1 MIIAIYNLLEEA
13 AQQMDNP
20 EEEIAL
26 LSKEIIILDYLITT
40 RQLI

>member
-1 MIIAIYNLLEEA
+1 MIIAIYNLLDEA
-13 AQQMDNP
+13 VQQMDNP

>member
-1 MIIAIYNLLEEA
+1 MIIAIYNLLEESV
-13 AQQMDNP
+13 QQMDHP